1 MAESGCFA
9 LFLPL
14 IASSVVAIITG
25 IVRIILRRN
34 RDNNNNPQEE
44 EEVIPNIIPEVVERN
59 DIIDDKQYSFTSID
73 IVNHHHK
80 MD

>member
-1 MAESGCFA
+1 MAEGGCFA

-14 IASSVVAIITG
+14 IASSVVAIITA
-25 IVRIILRRN
+25 ITRIILRRN

-44 EEVIPNIIPEVVERN
+44 EIIPNIIPEVIERN
-59 DIIDDKQYSFTSID
+59 DIIDDKQDSYTSID

>member
-34 RDNNNNPQEE
+34 RDN
-44 EEVIPNIIPEVVERN
+44 PNEPEPIVIPEVVETN
-59 DIIDDKQYSFTSID
+59 DVIPGGNSYTEINIT
-73 IVNHHHK
+73 NHHQK
-80 MD
+80 LD

>member
-1 MAESGCFA
+1 MADCFSA
-9 LFLPL
+9 FLPL
-14 IASSVVAIITG
+14 IVSSVVAIITG

-34 RDNNNNPQEE
+34 RDDNNQPQEE
-44 EEVIPNIIPEVVERN
+44 IIPNIIPEVVERN
-59 DIIDDKQYSFTSID
+59 DIIDDKQDSFTSID

>member
-1 MAESGCFA
+1 MADGCFSV
-9 LFLPL
+9 FLPL

-34 RDNNNNPQEE
+34 QNNNNPQEE
-44 EEVIPNIIPEVVERN
+44 EIIPNIIPEVIERN
-59 DIIDDKQYSFTSID
+59 DIIDDKQDSFTSID